1 MGGHP
6 TARRFRRNR
15 SAVLGGLGLAALFAA
30 ATVADRLT
38 PGGSGRLST
47 DYSQAP
53 SLRHP
58 MGTDAI
64 GHDLFLQVLHGA
76 QKSLQVAVV
85 VTLLATMTGTVLGAV
100 AGYRGGWVDALIS
113 RLTDLVLTV
122 PVIVVL
128 VVAAARL
135 RDQRDSWLVIALLI
149 SAVAWPP
156 IARVVRASVLSL
168 RSRSFVIAAQGL
180 GATHARIIFHD
191 MLPNA
196 AAAISVSATLT
207 MATAVLLETA
217 LSFLG
222 LGGTGPGP
230 SLGRLVATGQGA
242 AGTRPWLFYFPGIV
256 LVTMCLCLGAV
267 GEGLRSAFD
276 PGSEERG

>member
-1 MGGHP
+1 MGSSVV
-6 TARRFRRNR
+6 ARRFLRHR
-15 SAVLGGLGLAALFAA
+15 SGVLGVVALTGLFAL
-30 ATVADRLT
+30 ATVAGRVTPAGHRRLT
-38 PGGSGRLST
+38 T

-85 VTLLATMTGTVLGAV
+85 VTVLATVTGTVLGAA
-100 AGYRGGWVDALIS
+100 AGYRGGWVDSVIS

-135 RDQRDSWLVIALLI
+135 RQQRDSWLIIALMI
-149 SAVAWPP
+149 SVVAWPQ
-156 IARVVRASVLSL
+156 IARVVRATVLSL
-168 RSRSFVIAAQGL
+168 RNRSFVTAAQGL
-180 GATHARIIFHD
+180 GASSARIIFVD
-191 MLPNA
+191 LLPNA
-196 AAAISVSATLT
+196 VAAISVSATLT

-222 LGGTGPGP
+222 LGVSAPDP

-242 AGTRPWLFYFPGIV
+242 ARTRPWLFYFPGIV
-256 LVTMCLCLGAV
+256 LVSICLCFAAI
-267 GEGLRSAFD
+267 GEGLRSALGPD
-276 PGSEERG
+276 DDER

>member
-1 MGGHP
+1 MASTAGARQLLRHP
-6 TARRFRRNR
+6 GA
-15 SAVLGGLGLAALFAA
+15 ALGACGLAAVFAA
-30 ATVADRLT
+30 ATVAGRIAPDGHRRLT
-38 PGGSGRLST
+38 A
-47 DYSQAP
+47 DFSQAP

-76 QKSLQVAVV
+76 QKSLQVAMV
-85 VTLLATMTGTVLGAV
+85 VTVLATVTGTTLGAL
-100 AGYRGGWVDALIS
+100 AGYRGGWVDSLIS

-135 RDQRDSWLVIALLI
+135 REQRESWLVIALLI
-149 SAVAWPP
+149 SVVAWPQT
-156 IARVVRASVLSL
+156 ARVVRAAVLSV
-168 RSRSFVIAAQGL
+168 RERTFVSAAQAL
-180 GATHARIIFHD
+180 GASPLRILVVD
-191 MLPNA
+191 VLPNA
-196 AAAISVSATLT
+196 VAPIAVSATLT

-222 LGGTGPGP
+222 LGVAAPET
-230 SLGRLVATGQGA
+230 SLGRLVATGQSA

-256 LVTMCLCLGAV
+256 LVTMCVCVAAI
-267 GEGLRSAFD
+267 GEGLRSALD
-276 PGSEERG
+276 PGRDDR